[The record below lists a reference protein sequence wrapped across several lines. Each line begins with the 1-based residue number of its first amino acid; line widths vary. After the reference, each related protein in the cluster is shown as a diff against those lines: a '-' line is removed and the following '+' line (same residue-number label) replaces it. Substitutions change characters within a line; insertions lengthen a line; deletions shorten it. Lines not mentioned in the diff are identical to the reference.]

1 MEQDANDICE
11 RRRCDDDK
19 KRANRE
25 TPGFIKQNRSL
36 YPGGPNDFPKRG
48 KRIWQ
53 FPKNMKRNKLIGGN
67 TIVPKTNLTLP
78 PSARFSLLII
88 DTMRMKTG
96 VGRYNF
102 SFSFFFSG
110 EFRNSAV
117 KSGVRYSL
125 CVNLCDKA
133 FNLTGVI
140 FSMKYYPRRK

>member
-102 SFSFFFSG
+102 SFSFFFRRIQ
-110 EFRNSAV
+110 EFCSEKWRQV
-117 KSGVRYSL
+117 FSL
-125 CVNLCDKA
+125 C
-133 FNLTGVI
+133 
-140 FSMKYYPRRK
+140 